1 MVYHDNEK
9 LGNGALQTNVGNRSN
24 QGVKKTTSIRRHKQ
38 MIGYRENETAPI
50 TNFISKTTLP
60 FHQYRKAS
68 LLLFVILLFQGCAA
82 VNTFP
87 TIARPGDTVSVM
99 VGGSESARKN
109 TIDVSLTDS
118 SSTVW
123 DLKALGLVRSVFNLR
138 PDGRAYGLHYSSYF
152 DIENSWNKGHE
163 PTQTVMVIDVP
174 VGAAL
179 GSATLNVN
187 LNTSDDSSGVVQPF
201 TMSLEIVNV
210 PGLPGA
216 SDNFLRQ
223 NFDGINEAVSFSD
236 LEPAPYAKISFG
248 EGGLSGFSATQGG
261 TLGAA
266 ELVVDFD
273 ETVVNGDDL
282 DVYVAESTQKGTAF
296 ATGPFGD
303 HQRMVSWRHDGTQL
317 FINIIAPKG
326 IEDRYLQ
333 VYVVHPRGL
342 PGDPGLNL
350 VSTTGYDLNGS
361 TITTV
366 PQFSYFP

>member
-1 MVYHDNEK
+1 MSNHIYILTGERPSFNSTACFWLRS
-9 LGNGALQTNVGNRSN
+9 LGTVSFL
-24 QGVKKTTSIRRHKQ
+24 I
-38 MIGYRENETAPI
+38 M
-50 TNFISKTTLP
+50 
-60 FHQYRKAS
+60 S
-68 LLLFVILLFQGCAA
+68 LALFQGCAA

-87 TIARPGDTVSVM
+87 TIARPGDTISVM
-99 VGGSESARKN
+99 AGGSEQARKDS
-109 TIDVSLTDS
+109 ISVSLTDS
-118 SSTVW
+118 NNVQW
-123 DLKALGLVRSVFNLR
+123 DLQALGLVRSVFNLR
-138 PDGRAYGLHYSSYF
+138 PDGRAYGLYYSPYF

-163 PTQTVMVIDVP
+163 PAQTVMVLDVP
-174 VGAAL
+174 GSAAL
-179 GSATLNVN
+179 GPATLNVN
-187 LNTSDDSSGVVQPF
+187 LNTSDDSSGIQPPF
-201 TMSLEIVNV
+201 AISLEIVNV
-210 PGLPGA
+210 PGSSGA

-248 EGGLSGFSATQGG
+248 IDGLGGFSATPGE

-282 DVYVAESTQKGTAF
+282 SVYVAESTQRGTAF

-303 HQRMVSWRHDGTQL
+303 QQRMVFWRHDGTQL
-317 FINIIAPKG
+317 FIDIIAPKG

-342 PGDPGLNL
+342 SADPGLNL
-350 VSTTGYDLNGS
+350 ISTTGYDLNGN
-361 TITTV
+361 TITAT